1 MTYVCPMHPEVRS
14 ETPGTCP
21 KCGGMKLVPEEKA
34 HLGHGAADESFFST
48 YKPLLVIVGLI
59 LLASVVSTL
68 AGGGD
73 WREGML
79 SFMAGFFLVFA
90 GLKLLDVPGFAKGY
104 ATYDL
109 LAARVP
115 AYGYVYPFLELALGL
130 LYLARYELD
139 AVNVAAV
146 VSHALQRP
154 RRGDQPGEREKIPVR
169 VPRNDDQSAAHE
181 SDAYRRF
188 RDGRDGA
195 RHALGITGSPL
206 PSCIRSILRACASIA
221 SSPRPSSLT
230 PC

>member
-1 MTYVCPMHPEVRS
+1 MAYICPMHPEVRS

-34 HLGHGAADESFFST
+34 HLGHAGADESFFST
-48 YKPLLVIVGLI
+48 YKPLFVIVGLI

-115 AYGYVYPFLELALGL
+115 AYGYAYPFLELALGL

-139 AVNVAAV
+139 AVNIAAV
-146 VSHALQRP
+146 ALMLFSGLGVAINLAKGKKFQCACL
-154 RRGDQPGEREKIPVR
+154 GTMIK
-169 VPRNDDQSAAHE
+169 VPLTKVTLIEDFGMAAM
-181 SDAYRRF
+181 A
-188 RDGRDGA
+188 
-195 RHALGITGSPL
+195 
-206 PSCIRSILRACASIA
+206 IA
-221 SSPRPSSLT
+221 MLLA
-230 PC
+230 